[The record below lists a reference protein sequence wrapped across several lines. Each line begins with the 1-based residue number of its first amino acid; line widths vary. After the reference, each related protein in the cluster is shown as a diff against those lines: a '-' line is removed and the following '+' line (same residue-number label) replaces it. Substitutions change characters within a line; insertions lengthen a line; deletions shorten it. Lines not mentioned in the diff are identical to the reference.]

1 MECPIC
7 RKEVEA
13 KGNAWVFGSFKVKE
27 FYCSECKKRFN
38 VYYYGNAFW
47 YGIH

>member
-7 RKEVEA
+7 EKEAEA
-13 KGNAWVFGSFKVKE
+13 KGDAWVLGSFKVKE
-27 FYCSECKKRFN
+27 FYCSKCKKRFN
-38 VYYYGNAFW
+38 VYYYKNAFW